1 MPAHLHET
9 GVPGEPLNLASVA
22 HACMH
27 TPHAPCPHVPLRAC
41 CVPPCM
47 FLNPPPFPSLQRHG
61 TEVDR
66 KAALGH
72 KPLGVKDG
80 SQIKFGTHPNSF
92 VLRCESSG
100 K

>member
-1 MPAHLHET
+1 MRRAALMCLSE
-9 GVPGEPLNLASVA
+9 
-22 HACMH
+22 H
-27 TPHAPCPHVPLRAC
+27 TAFPDF
-41 CVPPCM
+41 PPCI
-47 FLNPPPFPSLQRHG
+47 FESSLPPLPSLQRHG